1 MDQAEAQLGKPI
13 LLEEF
18 GKRLVKGADAQLFA
32 DAIDHLR
39 NPVFQTTMDLIA
51 SAIQACVYPRL
62 VRLLPHIDQQ
72 FRARLNGRYARDRYV
87 CFHVLC
93 PDAACIARPCPL

>member
-1 MDQAEAQLGKPI
+1 MGQAEAQLGKPI

-39 NPVFQTTMDLIA
+39 NPVFQTTMDLVA
-51 SAIQACVYPRL
+51 SAIQACAPATKNLQKTLKSPWRKKKAEKEGRKTRKKKEERTPVLRPRQAL
-62 VRLLPHIDQQ
+62 VL
-72 FRARLNGRYARDRYV
+72 A
-87 CFHVLC
+87 
-93 PDAACIARPCPL
+93 